1 MSLKKR
7 NRVEATFAMSSMT
20 DLVFLLLLFFVMAST
35 MSSPN
40 DIKINLPTSRA
51 QQATRPQVAKV
62 SIDNLG
68 NYFVA
73 LGKEKPVQ
81 IDPSYYKHRR
91 RDEFLV
97 GIAGVTMNLLL
108 AVAAS
113 AILGMLHRTMPSFL
127 YYNALGSAIGKVF
140 IEVAVI
146 NLSLMLFNLLPVP
159 PLDGFGVVCDLFNLR
174 GSQFY
179 NFVYFNSRYILM
191 ALIFFGIP
199 SLILSPILSR
209 ILAGLMNIFGVSG
222 WYYLL

>member
-81 IDPSYYKHRR
+81 IDPEVLEPYLANIQASDTTMYIALHADEDVAYKEVVRVLDIANEHHMK
-91 RDEFLV
+91 LV
-97 GIAGVTMNLLL
+97 
-108 AVAAS
+108 VATK
-113 AILGMLHRTMPSFL
+113 R
-127 YYNALGSAIGKVF
+127 
-140 IEVAVI
+140 
-146 NLSLMLFNLLPVP
+146 
-159 PLDGFGVVCDLFNLR
+159 
-174 GSQFY
+174 Q
-179 NFVYFNSRYILM
+179 
-191 ALIFFGIP
+191 
-199 SLILSPILSR
+199 
-209 ILAGLMNIFGVSG
+209 
-222 WYYLL
+222 